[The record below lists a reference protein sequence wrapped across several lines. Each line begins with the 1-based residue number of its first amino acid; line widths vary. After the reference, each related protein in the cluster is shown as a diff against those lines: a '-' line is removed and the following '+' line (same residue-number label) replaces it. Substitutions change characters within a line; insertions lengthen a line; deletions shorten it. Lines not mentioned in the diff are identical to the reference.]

1 MRANISH
8 NSRAQASIETLL
20 VFLIFLS
27 AFGIVYA
34 ASSRLAS
41 AAQSRLDTSLSQSAF
56 SEFSAEL
63 QSACSL
69 GNGNVR
75 EVEVKGKPATL
86 ALAEGEAEKAAREP
100 EGRSS
105 SIVFTAGNFSAHA
118 NSSCEILLATGSSS
132 NFFRMENKEGTIE
145 ISSNPSG

>member
-1 MRANISH
+1 MASTTH
-8 NSRAQASIETLL
+8 SRAQASIETLL

-41 AAQSRLDTSLSQSAF
+41 GAQTRLDTSLSQSSF
-56 SEFSAEL
+56 SDFSAKL

-86 ALAEGEAEKAAREP
+86 ALSDEAARLP
-100 EGRSS
+100 GSGGSS
-105 SIVFTAGNFSAHA
+105 LIFTTGSFSARA
-118 NSSCEILLATGSSS
+118 NSTCGISLAASSPS
-132 NFFRMENKEGTIE
+132 RFFRIENKDGMLE
-145 ISSNPSG
+145 IT

>member
-1 MRANISH
+1 MASPSY
-8 NSRAQASIETLL
+8 SRAQASIETLL

-34 ASSRLAS
+34 ASSRLA
-41 AAQSRLDTSLSQSAF
+41 AGAQARLDTSLSQSTF
-56 SEFSAEL
+56 SDFSAKL

-86 ALAEGEAEKAAREP
+86 ALTDEATLLS
-100 EGRSS
+100 GSGGS
-105 SIVFTAGNFSAHA
+105 SIIFAAGNFSARA
-118 NSSCEILLATGSSS
+118 NSTCEISLATSSS
-132 NFFRMENKEGTIE
+132 SRFFRIENNNGTLL
-145 ISSNPSG
+145 ISPDGQQ

>member
-1 MRANISH
+1 MRAPTSR

-41 AAQSRLDTSLSQSAF
+41 AAQSRLDMSLSKSSF
-56 SEFSAEL
+56 SEFSAKL

-75 EVEVKGKPATL
+75 EIEVKGKSATL
-86 ALAEGEAEKAAREP
+86 VLAGGDTEQAALASD
-100 EGRSS
+100 SS
-105 SIVFTAGNFSAHA
+105 GGSIIFTAGNFSASA
-118 NSSCEILLATGSSS
+118 NSSCALSLAIDAPSHS
-132 NFFRMENKEGTIE
+132 FRIENKEGVLE
-145 ISSNPSG
+145 IN

>member
-1 MRANISH
+1 MRALVRCNF
-8 NSRAQASIETLL
+8 RAQASIETLL

-41 AAQSRLDTSLSQSAF
+41 AAQARLDTSLSQSSF
-56 SEFSAEL
+56 SEFSAKL

-75 EVEVKGKPATL
+75 EVEVKGKAATL
-86 ALAEGEAEKAAREP
+86 SAEGNHITF
-100 EGRSS
+100 SS
-105 SIVFTAGNFSAHA
+105 GNFSATA
-118 NSSCEILLATGSSS
+118 SSSCEISLSANGPARA
-132 NFFRMENKEGTIE
+132 FRIENKEGTIE
-145 ISSNPSG
+145 IN

>member
-1 MRANISH
+1 MASPSH
-8 NSRAQASIETLL
+8 SRAQASIETLL

-41 AAQSRLDTSLSQSAF
+41 SAQSRLDTSLSQSSF
-56 SEFSAEL
+56 SDFSAKL

-86 ALAEGEAEKAAREP
+86 TLVDGGTEQDAPASDG
-100 EGRSS
+100 GS
-105 SIVFTAGNFSAHA
+105 SIIFTAGNFSARA
-118 NSSCEILLATGSSS
+118 NFSCTISLATGVASRS
-132 NFFRMENKEGTIE
+132 FRIENKDGVLE
-145 ISSNPSG
+145 IN